1 MQFCNGLTQERSKN
15 MSEIMVVPRGI
26 SPEAYKI
33 MQKHIPNYDEQE
45 QKPTH
50 QDNEKDKAE
59 G

>member
-1 MQFCNGLTQERSKN
+1 

-33 MQKHIPNYDEQE
+33 MPKHISSNYHEQE

-50 QDNEKDKAE
+50 QDNEKEKAD
-59 G
+59 

>member
-1 MQFCNGLTQERSKN
+1 

-33 MQKHIPNYDEQE
+33 MPKHISNYHEQE

-50 QDNEKDKAE
+50 QDNEKEKAD
-59 G
+59 

>member
-1 MQFCNGLTQERSKN
+1 

-59 G
+59 D